1 MSAFPRGAQ
10 RHLVAAV
17 SAGADVAASAARAI
31 ALAGGMASVLG
42 GRKVAL
48 LKPNFVAGR
57 PARTGATTNLELVA
71 AVAAEVHAAGATP
84 VLCEFPGTEF
94 DVDATFKILGLE
106 EFTRR
111 HEIGFVRRI
120 ERWLEVRPPGAK
132 RLKRFRIPAQLEEAA
147 LINLP
152 VLKTHVITG
161 MSVAIKNLMGI
172 LPLADRRAMHAF
184 GIHTSLADI
193 AAGLHPDL
201 NLVDGTIGQDGDGPL
216 YGHAAHL
223 GVLVAGRDALSVD
236 VACCRLVGVDPR
248 AIPHLR
254 EALARLGA
262 REPQLVGDAAVFP
275 PRPFALPGVHRV
287 YRAAFRAMFLLDY
300 PLGGV
305 LRKPVAT
312 VIYKT
317 GLIGTRPRIEATRC
331 TRCGDCV
338 TACPIPNVI
347 DLTTPSIDPKTCERC
362 LLCYDACKEGAIS
375 VVGMSGAAKAP
386 A

>member
-1 MSAFPRGAQ
+1 VKRD
-10 RHLVAAV
+10 LVAAV
-17 SAGADVAASAARAI
+17 HAGADVGAATREAI
-31 ALAGGMASVLG
+31 ALAGGMASVVD
-42 GRKVAL
+42 GRKVAI

-57 PARTGATTNLELVA
+57 PARTGATTNFELIA

-94 DVDATFKILGLE
+94 DVDATFAILGLE

-111 HEIGFVRRI
+111 HEIGFVRRV

-161 MSVAIKNLMGI
+161 MSLTIKNLMGI
-172 LPLADRRAMHAF
+172 VRLEDRRAMHAF
-184 GIHTSLADI
+184 GIHTSLADL
-193 AAGLHPDL
+193 ALGVRPDL

-216 YGHAAHL
+216 YGRAAEL

-236 VACCRLVGVDPR
+236 VACCRLVGVEPR
-248 AIPHLR
+248 SIPHLR
-254 EALARLGA
+254 EALARLGD
-262 REPQLVGDAAVFP
+262 RDPQLVGDAAHSP
-275 PRPFALPGVHRV
+275 PPQFALPGVHRV
-287 YRAAFRAMFLLDY
+287 YQAAFRAMFLLDY
-300 PLGGV
+300 PLSRV

-312 VIYKT
+312 MLYKT
-317 GLIGTRPRIEATRC
+317 GLIGTRPRIDTSRC

-347 DLTTPSIDPKTCERC
+347 DLTTLTVDPKTCERC

-375 VVGMSGAAKAP
+375 VVGMSGAAKAAAP